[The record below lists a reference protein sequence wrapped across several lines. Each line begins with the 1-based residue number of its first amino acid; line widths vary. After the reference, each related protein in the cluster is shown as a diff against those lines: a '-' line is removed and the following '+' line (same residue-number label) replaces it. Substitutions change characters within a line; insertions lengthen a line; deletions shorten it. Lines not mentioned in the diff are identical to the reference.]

1 MNWYKA
7 IARLLIFCC
16 AIPPAFA
23 FQPDSLIDDPI
34 GFTCSSNFGSCV
46 CDGSYENCNAMEES
60 CKDQKIECTTINQQK
75 LCTCLMA
82 TQTNLDPDR

>member
-7 IARLLIFCC
+7 TARLLIFCC
-16 AIPPAFA
+16 SIPPVFA
-23 FQPDSLIDDPI
+23 FQQDSLMDPI

-60 CKDQKIECTTINQQK
+60 CKDQKIACTTINEQK

-82 TQTNLDPDR
+82 TKTNFDPDR